1 MDEGQTQMTWEEL
14 CNEMAKQRERA
25 ETAEDRC
32 DALAAL
38 ARELRTALGLATEA
52 LGHDKWLS
60 SAYETALWRAQ
71 IPPGMEAR
79 ADKAL
84 ADAANESQ
92 EGKDV

>member
-14 CNEMAKQRERA
+14 CNEVAKQIERA

-38 ARELRTALGLATEA
+38 ARELGDVLRRALEELSTYVEA
-52 LGHDKWLS
+52 SGGHLGILTDVL
-60 SAYETALWRAQ
+60 
-71 IPPGMEAR
+71 IR

-84 ADAANESQ
+84 AEPQ
-92 EGKDV
+92 ERGGEGA